1 VISSGYE
8 NKKARVE
15 MLPLIDV
22 VFLLLVF
29 FVYAM
34 LSMVVHRGIT
44 VELPAAS
51 TAEVNKSDYVSIT
64 IKEDNTIFV
73 DDARVDM
80 TRLVESVVA
89 QMKEN
94 DDTYVFING
103 DRNSDLGI
111 AIRILDLLREAG
123 IDEVS
128 FECKEEAQ

>member
-1 VISSGYE
+1 
-8 NKKARVE
+8 

>member
-1 VISSGYE
+1 MISSGYE